1 MSRASFRMIPFIL
14 VLLLAGCGLFSGAEP
29 TATPVPPTATAEA
42 TAEPTAEATT
52 APTDVPTETPA
63 SGAVSSFADVQS
75 AVIRVVARGS
85 FVQPGELQAQ
95 SFAGQGSGFIID
107 PSGIAVTNNHVVT
120 GAALLEV
127 FVGEEE
133 EPRNARVLGV
143 SECSDLAV
151 IDIDGEDF
159 PYLEWYEGNITP
171 GLEVRSAGFPLND
184 PEYTVNQGIV
194 SKARADGNTPWASV
208 DNVIEHDVTIRP
220 GNSGGPLVTSDTGQ
234 VLAVNYAGFEGG
246 PYYAIGR
253 EEAQPLI
260 ERLQSGEDVTSIGIN
275 GVAINT
281 GEISGIWVSS
291 VESGSPADQTRIEPG
306 DFLTSIEGLV
316 LATDGTMADYCDVLR
331 SRDSSATMTIEVA
344 RFAEDQF
351 TLLEGQLNGR
361 ELEIIESTAFE
372 PASDP
377 TTQPETTEPA
387 EPAEPAATED
397 AISPLPALD
406 QATLQQARDNH
417 NSLRGQLRQIIFET
431 FDRGNTTRA
440 SWPEGEGS
448 TTIARLR
455 NNVYELTIKEAGTI
469 NNFYWL
475 EGDSSGLFG
484 SNYILELDVAFSSP
498 GQPGGV
504 GIMFD
509 GQANND
515 GIAFLINSDGSW
527 QVISFVDGAFAE
539 DWSSPAFS
547 TSAIIDGVNQ
557 LRVVRLADGTQ
568 FWINNTPVGV
578 MEPGPFNGGF
588 GGVVAVAGSA
598 ASGPVTV
605 LADNFRALEE

>member
-1 MSRASFRMIPFIL
+1 MSRACFRMIPFIL
-14 VLLLAGCGLFSGAEP
+14 VLFVAGCGMLGGADP
-29 TATPVPPTATAEA
+29 TATPVPPTATTEP
-42 TAEPTAEATT
+42 TTEAEPTAE
-52 APTDVPTETPA
+52 PTIAPTETPTI
-63 SGAVSSFADVQS
+63 GAVGSFADVQS

-159 PYLEWYEGNITP
+159 PYLEWYEGDISP

-220 GNSGGPLVTSDTGQ
+220 GNSGGPLVTRDTGQ
-234 VLAVNYAGFEGG
+234 VLAINYAGFEGG

-260 ERLQSGEDVTSIGIN
+260 EQLQGGEDVTSIGIN
-275 GVAINT
+275 GVAIST
-281 GEISGIWVSS
+281 DEISGIWVSS
-291 VESGSPADQTRIEPG
+291 VESGSPADETRIEPG
-306 DFLTSIEGLV
+306 DFITTLEGLV
-316 LATDGTMADYCDVLR
+316 LATDGTMADYCDILR
-331 SRDSSATMTIEVA
+331 SRDPSDTMTVEVA
-344 RFAEDQF
+344 RIAADQL

-361 ELEIIESTAFE
+361 ELEVIDSAAFDPVE
-372 PASDP
+372 APAEDPAPSAEPDETPAS
-377 TTQPETTEPA
+377 ES
-387 EPAEPAATED
+387 

-406 QATLQQARDNH
+406 QAELQQARDTH
-417 NSLRGQLRQIIFET
+417 NNLRGQLRQVIFET
-431 FDRGNTTRA
+431 FDRGNVTRA
-440 SWPEGEGS
+440 SWPEGESS

-455 NNVYELTIKEAGTI
+455 NNVYELTLKEPETI

-484 SNYILELDVAFSSP
+484 SNYVLELDVAFSSP

-504 GIMFD
+504 GIIFD

-515 GIAFLINSDGSW
+515 GSAFLIGSDGTW
-527 QVISFVDGAFAE
+527 QVFSFIDGVFAE
-539 DWSSPAFS
+539 EWSSPAYS

-578 MEPGPFNGGF
+578 MAPGPFNGGY
-588 GGVVAVAGSA
+588 GGVVVLSGSA